1 MCSAVSWGTGRAL
14 SHWWNPE
21 RLMSLS
27 YPILLFSLSLP
38 VPSHIN
44 CFFAS
49 VFSQL
54 LWLHNKRRLLG
65 KRVWLS
71 SLLHFL
77 CSSTDRWT
85 QSWPLHSR
93 YLLQLDIF
101 FLRWLFFHS
110 WALCSGWGYWE
121 CHCFLSPFFQKR
133 GNPHDSFILT
143 ICSLSF

>member
-14 SHWWNPE
+14 FPLVESWEAHEPLISH
-21 RLMSLS
+21 LAV
-27 YPILLFSLSLP
+27 FSLP
-38 VPSHIN
+38 PSPIPHQL
-44 CFFAS
+44 FFAS

-93 YLLQLDIF
+93 HPLQLDIF